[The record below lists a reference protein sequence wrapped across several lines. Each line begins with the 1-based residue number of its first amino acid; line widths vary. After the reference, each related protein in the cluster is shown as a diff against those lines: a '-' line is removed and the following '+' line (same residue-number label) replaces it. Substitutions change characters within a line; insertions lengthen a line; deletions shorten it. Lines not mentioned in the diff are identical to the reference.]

1 MKNYESPVIL
11 DNEEMAEGVY
21 ATGSGGSSESSFISH
36 TDWKKRGNT
45 DTWDIKIDATYY
57 GTVSTESVELVINF
71 DTTVTYVSCSDGGS
85 LESGDTGTVLR
96 IKCDTHFDQAS
107 TKTFT
112 VVVTSPIFFNAKTL
126 INCK

>member
-11 DNEEMAEGVY
+11 DNEELAEGVY
-21 ATGSGGSSESSFISH
+21 ATYSGGSSETSFTSK
-36 TDWKKRGNT
+36 TDWLRRTGT
-45 DTWDIKIDATYY
+45 DTWDITINATYY
-57 GTVSTESVELVINF
+57 GIRSTESVELVLSF

-96 IKCDTHFDQAS
+96 IKCNTHFDQTS
-107 TKTFT
+107 NHIFT
-112 VVVTSPIFFNAKTL
+112 VVVTSPIINQVNTL

>member
-11 DNEEMAEGVY
+11 DNEELAEGVY
-21 ATGSGGSSESSFISH
+21 ATGSGGSSETSFISH
-36 TDWKKRGNT
+36 TDWKRRDNT

-107 TKTFT
+107 TKTFK

>member
-11 DNEEMAEGVY
+11 DNEELAEGVY
-21 ATGSGGSSESSFISH
+21 ATGSGGSSETSFTSK
-36 TDWKKRGNT
+36 TGWKRREHT
-45 DTWDIKIDATYY
+45 DTWDITIDATYY
-57 GTVSTESVELVINF
+57 GTRSTESIELVINF
-71 DTTVTYVSCSDGGS
+71 DTTVTYVSCSDGGT

-112 VVVTSPIFFNAKTL
+112 VVVTSPVFFNARTF